1 MATPPDQN
9 LAIDRWP
16 EVSRRVGYRSLSHV
30 EKLESEGRFPRS
42 VKLGARAKG
51 WVRSEITQW
60 IQDRIEQSRG
70 ESS

>member
-30 EKLESEGRFPRS
+30 EKLESEGRFPKS

-51 WVRSEITQW
+51 WVWQAPSFLET
-60 IQDRIEQSRG
+60 
-70 ESS
+70 

>member
-16 EVSRRVGYRSLSHV
+16 EVSERVGYRSLSHV
-30 EKLESEGRFPRS
+30 EKLESEGRFPKS

-51 WVRSEITQW
+51 WVRSEVTQW
-60 IQDRIEQSRG
+60 IQDRIEKSRG

>member
-1 MATPPDQN
+1 MTTPPDQN

-16 EVSRRVGYRSLSHV
+16 EVSRRVGYRSYSNIK
-30 EKLESEGRFPRS
+30 KLESEGQFPRS

-51 WVRSEITQW
+51 WVRSEVTQW

>member
-1 MATPPDQN
+1 MATTPDQN

-30 EKLESEGRFPRS
+30 EKLESEGLFPRS
-42 VKLGARAKG
+42 IKLGARAKG
-51 WVRSEITQW
+51 WVRSEITEW
-60 IQDRIEQSRG
+60 IQYRIEQSRG

>member
-1 MATPPDQN
+1 MNHLPVN
-9 LAIDRWP
+9 ELSIDRWP

-30 EKLESEGRFPRS
+30 EKLEKEGLFPS
-42 VKLGARAKG
+42 SIKLGARAKG

-60 IQDRIEQSRG
+60 IQSRIEQSRG